1 VTPAASHRPQRI
13 AIATH
18 PKVNHTGMEA
28 TALIQALQKDGAQDI
43 QCASIYND
51 TLRQKIQQ
59 KQFDTVIALGGD
71 GTMLRVARLCA
82 PLDVPVL
89 GINLGHLGFL
99 MAINRQE
106 WDELIPRF
114 MQGDYRVEERMM
126 LRAELLHAN
135 KNAGSWDV
143 VNDVVICRGPQ
154 VRPIQLTASLDGYP
168 LASYVADGL
177 IVATPTGSTAYA
189 LAAGGPILPPNLRNI
204 LVVPIAPHRS
214 LEKAIILNP
223 DQRVTVTM
231 EDGDRGVVSV
241 DGQAPQ
247 SMEHG
252 DHVVVSVNIH
262 SARFIRLRGEGQYFK
277 NLSNLLVKNPSVGD
291 IP

>member
-1 VTPAASHRPQRI
+1 MKPAASKHPQRI

-18 PKVNHTGMEA
+18 PKVNRTGSEA
-28 TALIQALQKDGAQDI
+28 TELLQILQKEGAQDV
-43 QCASIYND
+43 QCASVYND

-82 PLDVPVL
+82 PLDIPVL

-99 MAINRQE
+99 MAIDRQE
-106 WDELIPRF
+106 WDELLPRF
-114 MQGDYRVEERMM
+114 MQGNYRVEERMM

-143 VNDVVICRGPQ
+143 VNDVVVCRGPQ
-154 VRPIQLTASLDGYP
+154 VRPIQLTASLDGYS

-204 LVVPIAPHRS
+204 LIVPIAPHRS
-214 LEKAIILNP
+214 MEKAIIL
-223 DQRVTVTM
+223 DEEQHVTIGM
-231 EDGDRGVVSV
+231 EGGDRGVVSV
-241 DGQAPQ
+241 DGQTPQ
-247 SMEHG
+247 AMEDG
-252 DHVVVSVNIH
+252 DRVVVTVNSH
-262 SARFIRLRGEGQYFK
+262 SARFIRLRGEEHYFR
-277 NLSNLLVKNPSVGD
+277 NLTNVLVKNPSFGD
-291 IP
+291 NP

>member
-1 VTPAASHRPQRI
+1 
-13 AIATH
+13 
-18 PKVNHTGMEA
+18 
-28 TALIQALQKDGAQDI
+28 
-43 QCASIYND
+43 
-51 TLRQKIQQ
+51 
-59 KQFDTVIALGGD
+59 
-71 GTMLRVARLCA
+71 
-82 PLDVPVL
+82 
-89 GINLGHLGFL
+89 
-99 MAINRQE
+99 
-106 WDELIPRF
+106 
-114 MQGDYRVEERMM
+114 
-126 LRAELLHAN
+126 
-135 KNAGSWDV
+135 
-143 VNDVVICRGPQ
+143 
-154 VRPIQLTASLDGYP
+154 
-168 LASYVADGL
+168 VADGL

-262 SARFIRLRGEGQYFK
+262 LARFIRLRGEGQYFR